1 MNQGSAEYFSEDQEK
16 PIDFKYYF
24 YLFLKNFTT
33 IITFFI
39 IAVTMG
45 AIYASKIPD
54 SYFSSA
60 QIIFERPATGN
71 EAASGMIASSVPL
84 DDMYFATEIEIM
96 RSKSVMSRVVN
107 DLKLVDYFGVP
118 TEEDAIWRVLQMLR
132 IERTSDMSRI
142 LNIGVVALDPQIA
155 TNIANAVARG
165 YIRVNFEN
173 SLYYSKEI
181 MNWIPQEEGNPA
193 DTITI
198 QDPDGEVRQMRRSE
212 LIESLPAFQNDATLK
227 ELRRKE
233 SELESEIDY
242 LKRQYREKH
251 PVMIKS
257 RANLKFIQDTL
268 NAQKKR
274 ILEDLKSQAQGDHRV
289 TNARLLE
296 EAKVNPYPLP
306 VKRSKYIVIMGLAE
320 LILSFILVILIDL
333 FDHTIKSM
341 EDLERKGVIM
351 PFLGHLPL
359 LKRKNRDKN
368 TDIAIPVFLKETPEI
383 EEAFRYIRV
392 AINFSGPPE
401 TLKTL
406 VFSSCLPHEGKS
418 FISSSIAVSLASDGN
433 KTLLVDCDMRRPV
446 VHKSFRTDN
455 NIGLTNY
462 LTSNIEFESILK
474 ESFMENLT
482 LVTAGPISPNPTQI
496 LSSARMKQ
504 FLEEARKRFDRIII
518 DCPPMTGIGDAV
530 VVGSIIGQLIMVIG
544 AGQTPIDLIKQN
556 QKQLEKAQVKILGG
570 ILNMVDVQKER
581 HSGYYKHYH
590 HTYNRYYSAESQQK
604 H

>member
-1 MNQGSAEYFSEDQEK
+1 MSQMSADYFTEEQEK
-16 PIDFKYYF
+16 PIDFKYY
-24 YLFLKNFTT
+24 LHLILKNSTT

-39 IAVTMG
+39 IAVTLG

-54 SYFSSA
+54 TYTASA
-60 QIIFERPATGN
+60 QVIFEKP
-71 EAASGMIASSVPL
+71 AASQAMLGTGAMM
-84 DDMYFATEIEIM
+84 DDAYFVTEIEIM
-96 RSKSVMSRVVN
+96 RSKNVLLRVVK
-107 DLKLVDYFGVP
+107 DLKLIDYFGVES
-118 TEEDAIWRVLQMLR
+118 EEEAVRKVLSMLSVSR
-132 IERTSDMSRI
+132 SSGMSRI
-142 LNIGVVALDPQIA
+142 FNITIKYSDPQIVA
-155 TNIANAVARG
+155 NIANAVARG

-181 MNWIPQEEGNPA
+181 LNWIPQENGSASE
-193 DTITI
+193 TVTV
-198 QDPDGEVRQMRRSE
+198 QDPDGSVRQVRRSD
-212 LIESLPAFQNDATLK
+212 LMESLPAFQSDPTLK
-227 ELRRKE
+227 ELKQKE

-268 NAQKKR
+268 NSQKKQ
-274 ILEDLKSQAQGDHRV
+274 ILEDLKSQAQGEHKV

-296 EAKVNPYPLP
+296 EAKVPIQPLP
-306 VKRSKYIVIMGLAE
+306 IARSKYIVIVGLAE
-320 LILSFILVILIDL
+320 IFLSFILVILIDF

-359 LKRKNRDKN
+359 LKKKNRDKN
-368 TDIAIPVFLKETPEI
+368 TEVAIPVFLKETPEI

-418 FISSSIAVSLASDGN
+418 FISCSIAVSLASDGN
-433 KTLLVDCDMRRPV
+433 KTLLLDCDMRRPV
-446 VHKSFRTDN
+446 VHKSFKADN
-455 NIGLTNY
+455 NVGLTNY
-462 LTSNIEFESILK
+462 LTSNIDFESVLK

-482 LVTAGPISPNPTQI
+482 LVTSGPISPNPTQI
-496 LSSARMKQ
+496 LGSARMKQ

-556 QKQLEKAQVKILGG
+556 QKQLEKANVKILGA
-570 ILNMVDVQKER
+570 ILNMVDMQKER

-590 HTYNRYYSAESQQK
+590 HTYNRYYSAEQQK
-604 H
+604 S

>member
-1 MNQGSAEYFSEDQEK
+1 MNQASAEYFSEDQEK

-24 YLFLKNFTT
+24 YLFLKNLTT
-33 IITFFI
+33 IVTFFI

-54 SYFSSA
+54 TYSASA
-60 QIIFERPATGN
+60 QVIFERPAGN
-71 EAASGMIASSVPL
+71 DVNSGMINNAVPL

-96 RSKSVMSRVVN
+96 RSKSVMSRVVS
-107 DLKLVDYFGVP
+107 DLKLMDYFGVP
-118 TEEDAIWRVLQMLR
+118 TEEDAIWRVLQML
-132 IERTSDMSRI
+132 IIQRTSNMSRI
-142 LNIGVVALDPQIA
+142 LNIGVVTIDPQIA
-155 TNIANAVARG
+155 ANIANAVARG

-181 MNWIPQEEGNPA
+181 MNWIPQEEGSPN

-233 SELESEIDY
+233 SELQSEIDY

-274 ILEDLKSQAQGDHRV
+274 ILEDLKSQAQGEHRV

-306 VKRSKYIVIMGLAE
+306 VKRSKYIFIMGLAE
-320 LILSFILVILIDL
+320 LLLSFVLVVLIDF

-446 VHKSFRTDN
+446 VHKSFRADN